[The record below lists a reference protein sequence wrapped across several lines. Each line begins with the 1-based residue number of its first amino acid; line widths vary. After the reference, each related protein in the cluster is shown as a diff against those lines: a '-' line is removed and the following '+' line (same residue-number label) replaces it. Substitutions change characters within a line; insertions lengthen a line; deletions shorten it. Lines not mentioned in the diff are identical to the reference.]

1 MLIEKAKIVLKF
13 DNYNRLVDWELVQ
26 SISESYFGLGYKLMF
41 VRNARDLD
49 TLVANNTIS
58 RFDANNILEYCM

>member
-26 SISESYFGLGYKLMF
+26 NISESYFGLDYKLMF
-41 VRNARDLD
+41 VRNTRDLD
-49 TLVANNTIS
+49 TLVANNTIR
-58 RFDANNILEYCM
+58 RFDADNILEYGM

>member
-26 SISESYFGLGYKLMF
+26 NISESYFGLDYKLMF
-41 VRNARDLD
+41 VRNTRDLD

-58 RFDANNILEYCM
+58 RFDADNILEYGM